1 MYFGKTVEA
10 RIRDAELAD
19 AAKVLTM
26 LAELDEETRFM
37 MLEPGERGL
46 DVARFAGWLADLR
59 LMQDCYLVASDGDC
73 ALGFAHAERGRYLR
87 SQHSATVVIGLLPRA
102 RGRGL
107 GTRLLGAIDEWA
119 RRDGVSRLELT
130 VMVHNVAAIGLYRK
144 CGYVQ
149 EGVRRRS
156 LVVDGRPVDE
166 LLMAKLLP

>member
-19 AAKVLTM
+19 AAKVLAM
-26 LAELDEETRFM
+26 PEALDEESRFM

-59 LMQDCYLVASDGDC
+59 LMQDCYLVASNGDC
-73 ALGFAHAERGRYLR
+73 ILGFAHAERGRYLR
-87 SQHSATVVIGLLPRA
+87 SQHSASVVMGLLPRA

-107 GTRLLGAIDEWA
+107 GTRLLGAIDDWA
-119 RRDGVSRLELT
+119 LRDGVSRLELT
-130 VMVHNVAAIGLYRK
+130 VMVHNAPAIGLYRK
-144 CGYVQ
+144 CGYFQ

-156 LVVDGRPVDE
+156 LIVDGVPVDE

>member
-26 LAELDEETRFM
+26 LDALDQETRFM

-73 ALGFAHAERGRYLR
+73 ILGFAHAERGRYLR
-87 SQHSATVVIGLLPRA
+87 NQHSANVVLGLLPRA

-107 GTRLLGAIDEWA
+107 GTRLLGAIDDWA

-130 VMVHNVAAIGLYRK
+130 VMVHNAAAIGLYRK

-149 EGVRRRS
+149 EGVRHRS
-156 LVVDGRPVDE
+156 LIVDDIEVDE